1 MRIAAVVAVLL
12 LCACGGGQD
21 RSSSDGAVEREL
33 AKAQSAAAASPDGK
47 VTICHIPPGNPANAH
62 EITVGEPA
70 LHAHIRQHGDRVG
83 HCCVEAGA
91 ACTTDADCCQ
101 DQARLVCGADPASPT
116 GRSCRGVG

>member
-1 MRIAAVVAVLL
+1 MRIAAVVAALL

-62 EITVGEPA
+62 TITVGIAAVPAHLA
-70 LHAHIRQHGDRVG
+70 LHGDTIG
-83 HCCVEAGA
+83 ECVPGA
-91 ACTTDADCCQ
+91 
-101 DQARLVCGADPASPT
+101 
-116 GRSCRGVG
+116 

>member
-1 MRIAAVVAVLL
+1 MRIAAVVAALL

-21 RSSSDGAVEREL
+21 RSSSDGAVEL

-47 VTICHIPPGNPANAH
+47 VTICHVPPGNPANAH

-70 LHAHIRQHGDRVG
+70 LHAHIQQHGDRVG

-91 ACTTDADCCQ
+91 ACTTDTDCCQ

-116 GRSCRGVG
+116 GRSCGGVG